1 MENIGIISFYGLIFG
16 IAGTSLGGLIGAFL
30 KINKEKYLSFIL
42 EFAAGLMTA
51 IICFDLI
58 PETLNI
64 VSISTCI
71 IGIFIGIISMIY
83 CNKIVNDYVRKKL
96 TTDKLT
102 NKTSMFRTGIIIAIG
117 LAIHNFPEGLA
128 IGAGFEASNSL
139 GLKLAIA
146 IALHDVPEG
155 ISISLPLKTSGTSK
169 IKSILIT
176 TLSGLTTGIGAF
188 FGVIIGNVSQSLI
201 GLSLSFAA
209 GAMLYIVTCELIP
222 ESKKRYSGRFA
233 SLGNMLGLIIGLF
246 TKVL

>member
-1 MENIGIISFYGLIFG
+1 MENLGIISFYGLIFG
-16 IAGTSLGGLIGAFL
+16 IVGTSLGGFIGAFIKL
-30 KINKEKYLSFIL
+30 SSDKYLCFIL

-58 PETLNI
+58 PESLNI
-64 VSISTCI
+64 IDISTCI
-71 IGIFIGIISMIY
+71 IGIFIGILSMIY
-83 CNKIVNDYVRKKL
+83 CNKIINSYSTSSKSRLNYSK
-96 TTDKLT
+96 
-102 NKTSMFRTGIIIAIG
+102 NSMFETGIIIAIG

-128 IGAGFEASNSL
+128 IGAGFESSSTL

-146 IALHDVPEG
+146 IALHDIPEG
-155 ISISLPLKTSGTSK
+155 ISISLPLKVSGYSK
-169 IKSILIT
+169 FKSILVTVI
-176 TLSGLTTGIGAF
+176 SGLTTGLGAF
-188 FGVIIGNVSQSLI
+188 FGVVIGNISKNLI

-209 GAMLYIVTCELIP
+209 GCMLYIVACELIP

>member
-16 IAGTSLGGLIGAFL
+16 IIGTSIGGFIGAFL
-30 KINKEKYLSFIL
+30 KLSSDKYLCFIL

-64 VSISTCI
+64 VSISICI
-71 IGIFIGIISMIY
+71 TGIFIGILSMIY
-83 CNKIVNDYVRKKL
+83 CNKFINKYSKL
-96 TTDKLT
+96 TPSSSAN
-102 NKTSMFRTGIIIAIG
+102 NKTSMFKTGIIIAVG

-128 IGAGFEASNSL
+128 IGAGFEASNTL

-155 ISISLPLKTSGTSK
+155 ISIALPLKTSGISK
-169 IKSILIT
+169 FKSIFIT
-176 TLSGLTTGIGAF
+176 TISGLTTGLGAF
-188 FGVIIGNVSQSLI
+188 FGVIIGNISQSLI

-209 GAMLYIVTCELIP
+209 GAMLYIVSCELIP

-246 TKVL
+246 TQIL